1 MNTKRI
7 WRRENGF
14 SRMFFC
20 KEGKLQR
27 AVEMEHSHVS
37 ELGIRRSED
46 GMMACG
52 LEGSRE

>member
-7 WRRENGF
+7 WTRENGF

-27 AVEMEHSHVS
+27 AVEMEYSHVS

-46 GMMACG
+46 GMMASG